1 MIRNLSILT
10 LVLSAI
16 LGGLL
21 LKDHMSIPSRHLV
34 IFYTS
39 NLRGQINPF
48 QGEESDRVYGKA
60 GGLAFLRALIDDTMK
75 TYRLDPRKALLLDT
89 GDSLFGSPE
98 ASLTMGEVPFEM
110 LQKVGYDAIAIGNLE
125 FEFGL
130 DTLRRFISTNKL
142 PMLACNYRDLASPL
156 GNTFSGGIILD
167 KDGTR
172 VGVIGLGMVDLARNT
187 RQENIM
193 QIEISDMHAAVQK
206 TAASLRAQ
214 GAELIILLSHQP
226 GLDTRPDLAELFP
239 EVDIVIGDLISGQ
252 TTEPGRRPLVLPTPP
267 ARGAGVGMVRIP
279 YVGSQWNLEK
289 AVQTILPVDAAN
301 ISPSA
306 SLVTDIARV
315 EAKVDSLLEQV
326 VAMSEGN
333 FKRNFDEESSMGNLI
348 TDSMRAAA
356 NTDIACLNSGAIK
369 AVISSGPI
377 SLRDLYDALP
387 FENTIVRTQLAGWQ
401 IENLVEEGLS
411 GRGSFIQTS
420 GLTCTCSM
428 INPPGFRLVQIAV
441 GEEPLDSARVYS
453 VAVTDFMLNT
463 PQNWPELRTGKNI
476 RAFGLL
482 RENLKQ
488 YLASMS
494 VVAPAVD
501 RRYLDV
507 PEGDETLRVQSLSI
521 ELASLSSPV
530 SNDGTYD
537 SPYGRLVADVLR
549 VETDSDFA
557 LVPVTDIHSVNDPL
571 SVLTP
576 ARLTADMPRVCG
588 VSTITVPGT
597 TLRRLIEGMLA
608 TGSTPLCFAGFSI
621 ELKEHIVSKIF
632 PWQGDF
638 DPQRSYKV
646 AVPTDL
652 PEKLGSVGG
661 LASLSASPF
670 STDLRRTF
678 MNGVRRVGGN
688 IELRRAVF

>member
-1 MIRNLSILT
+1 
-10 LVLSAI
+10 
-16 LGGLL
+16 
-21 LKDHMSIPSRHLV
+21 MSIPSRHLV

-48 QGEESDRVYGKA
+48 QGEVSDRVYEKA
-60 GGLAFLRALIDDTMK
+60 GGLAFLRALIDDTMN
-75 TYRLDPRKALLLDT
+75 TYRLDPKKALLLDT

-98 ASLTMGEVPFEM
+98 ASLTMGEVPFEL
-110 LQKVGYDAIAIGNLE
+110 LQKVGYDAIAVGNLE

-156 GNTFSGGIILD
+156 GNTFSGGTLLD

-214 GAELIILLSHQP
+214 GAELIVLLSHQP

-239 EVDIVIGDLISGQ
+239 DVDIIIGDLISGQ

-267 ARGAGVGMVRIP
+267 ARGAGVGMIRIP
-279 YVGSQWNLEK
+279 YIGSQWNLEK
-289 AVQTILPVDAAN
+289 AVQTILPVDATHLT
-301 ISPSA
+301 PSA
-306 SLVTDIARV
+306 GLVSEIARV

-326 VAMSEGN
+326 VATSEGN
-333 FKRNFDEESSMGNLI
+333 FKRNFSEESSMGNLI

-356 NTDIACLNSGAIK
+356 KTDIAFLNSGAIK

-387 FENTIVRTQLAGWQ
+387 FENTIVRTELAGWQ

-428 INPPGFRLVQIAV
+428 MNPPGFRLVQIAV
-441 GEEPLDSARVYS
+441 GEEPLDSARTYS

-463 PQNWPELRTGKNI
+463 PQNWPEFRTGKNV

-494 VVAPAVD
+494 VVAPSVD

-521 ELASLSSPV
+521 ELASLSTPV

-537 SPYGRLVADVLR
+537 SPYGRLIADVLR
-549 VETDSDFA
+549 VESDSDFA
-557 LVPVTDIHSVNDPL
+557 LMPVTDIHSMNDPL
-571 SVLTP
+571 PVLTP
-576 ARLTADMPRVCG
+576 ARLTADMPRICG
-588 VSTITVPGT
+588 VSTVNVPGT

-608 TGSTPLCFAGFSI
+608 TGGVPLCFAGFSI
-621 ELKEHIVSKIF
+621 ELKDHTLSKIF

-638 DPQRSYKV
+638 DAQRSYKV
-646 AVPTDL
+646 AMPDDL
-652 PEKLGSVGG
+652 PGKLGTVGG
-661 LASLSASPF
+661 LASLTATPF